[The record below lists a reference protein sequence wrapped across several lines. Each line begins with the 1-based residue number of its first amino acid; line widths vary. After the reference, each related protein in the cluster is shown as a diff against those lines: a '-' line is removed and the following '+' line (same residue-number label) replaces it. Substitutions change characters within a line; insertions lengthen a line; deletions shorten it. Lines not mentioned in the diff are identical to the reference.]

1 MRATDRLSSGAVSS
15 AFSQSDTIVVADD
28 SMTILA
34 MTSSRLE
41 RAGYDIVTATRG
53 DDALRLVQETR
64 PRLVLLDVEMPGLD
78 GVEVT
83 RRIRA
88 DEALAGTF
96 IVLLTSLSSASE
108 METGMEAG
116 ADAYL
121 TKPADADE
129 LVRTLLGLIQR
140 RGKPAKSGSKH

>member
-1 MRATDRLSSGAVSS
+1 MSS
-15 AFSQSDTIVVADD
+15 ARPRSDTILVADD

-34 MTSSRLE
+34 MVSSRLE
-41 RAGYDIVTATRG
+41 RAGYDVVTAARG
-53 DDALRLVQETR
+53 DEALRLVGENR

-78 GVEVT
+78 GVEVA

-96 IVLLTSLSSASE
+96 IVLLTSLSEASE
-108 METGMEAG
+108 VATGMAAG

-121 TKPADADE
+121 TKPFSPQDLQTQVE
-129 LVRTLLGLIQR
+129 QLI
-140 RGKPAKSGSKH
+140 GTPNA

>member
-1 MRATDRLSSGAVSS
+1 MSAPDRLSSGTVSS
-15 AFSQSDTIVVADD
+15 DNPLSDTIVVADD

-83 RRIRA
+83 RQIRA
-88 DEALAGTF
+88 DETLAGTF
-96 IVLLTSLSSASE
+96 IVLLTSLSEESDVAS
-108 METGMEAG
+108 GIAAG
-116 ADAYL
+116 ANAYL
-121 TKPADADE
+121 TKPFSPQE
-129 LVRTLLGLIQR
+129 LQAQVESLI
-140 RGKPAKSGSKH
+140 GTA

>member
-1 MRATDRLSSGAVSS
+1 MSS
-15 AFSQSDTIVVADD
+15 ARPQSDTILVADD

-34 MTSSRLE
+34 MVSSRLE
-41 RAGYDIVTATRG
+41 RAGYDVVTAARG
-53 DDALRLVQETR
+53 DEALRLVEENR

-78 GVEVT
+78 GVEVA

-96 IVLLTSLSSASE
+96 IVLLTSLSEASE
-108 METGMEAG
+108 VATGMAAG

-121 TKPADADE
+121 TKPFSPQDLQTQVE
-129 LVRTLLGLIQR
+129 QLI
-140 RGKPAKSGSKH
+140 GTPNC

>member
-1 MRATDRLSSGAVSS
+1 MSSISP
-15 AFSQSDTIVVADD
+15 QSDTIVVADD

-41 RAGYDIVTATRG
+41 RAGYDVVTATRG
-53 DDALRLVQETR
+53 DDALRLVQENH

-83 RRIRA
+83 RRIRE
-88 DEALAGTF
+88 DETLAGTL
-96 IVLLTSLSSASE
+96 IVLLTSLSQESE
-108 METGMEAG
+108 IATGMAAG

-121 TKPADADE
+121 TKPFSPQDLQAQVE
-129 LVRTLLGLIQR
+129 KLI
-140 RGKPAKSGSKH
+140 GTP

>member
-1 MRATDRLSSGAVSS
+1 MSS
-15 AFSQSDTIVVADD
+15 ASPLSDTIVVADD

-64 PRLVLLDVEMPGLD
+64 PRLALLDVEMPGLD

-83 RRIRA
+83 RQIRA
-88 DEALAGTF
+88 DEALAGIF
-96 IVLLTSLSSASE
+96 IVLLTSLSQESE
-108 METGMEAG
+108 IATGIAAG

-121 TKPADADE
+121 TKPFSPQDLQTQVEA
-129 LVRTLLGLIQR
+129 LI
-140 RGKPAKSGSKH
+140 GTP

>member
-1 MRATDRLSSGAVSS
+1 VSS
-15 AFSQSDTIVVADD
+15 AFPQSDTIVVADD

-53 DDALRLVQETR
+53 DDALRLVQENH

-88 DEALAGTF
+88 DETLTGTF
-96 IVLLTSLSSASE
+96 IVLLTSLSHESE
-108 METGMEAG
+108 IATGMEAG

-121 TKPADADE
+121 TKPFSPQDLQKQVE
-129 LVRTLLGLIQR
+129 KLI
-140 RGKPAKSGSKH
+140 GTP

>member
-1 MRATDRLSSGAVSS
+1 VTS
-15 AFSQSDTIVVADD
+15 ALPQSDTILVADD

-34 MTSSRLE
+34 MVSSRLE
-41 RAGYDIVTATRG
+41 RAGYDVVTAARG
-53 DDALRLVQETR
+53 DEALRLVQENR

-78 GVEVT
+78 GVEVA

-96 IVLLTSLSSASE
+96 IVLLTSLSEASE
-108 METGMEAG
+108 VATGMAAG

-121 TKPADADE
+121 TKPFSPQDLQTQVE
-129 LVRTLLGLIQR
+129 QLI
-140 RGKPAKSGSKH
+140 GTPSA

>member
-1 MRATDRLSSGAVSS
+1 MSS
-15 AFSQSDTIVVADD
+15 ALPLSDTIVVADD

-78 GVEVT
+78 GVEVA
-83 RRIRA
+83 RQIRA
-88 DEALAGTF
+88 DETLAGIF
-96 IVLLTSLSSASE
+96 IVLLTSLSEESQVAR
-108 METGMEAG
+108 GIEAG

-121 TKPADADE
+121 TKPFSPQDLQSQVE
-129 LVRTLLGLIQR
+129 KLI
-140 RGKPAKSGSKH
+140 GAP

>member
-1 MRATDRLSSGAVSS
+1 MQMSS
-15 AFSQSDTIVVADD
+15 AFSDAGTILVADD

-34 MTSSRLE
+34 MVSSRLT
-41 RAGYDIVTATRG
+41 RAGYDVVTAARG
-53 DDALRLVQETR
+53 DDALRLVQENR

-78 GVEVT
+78 GVEVA

-96 IVLLTSLSSASE
+96 IVMLTSLSEASE
-108 METGMEAG
+108 VAAGMAAG

-121 TKPADADE
+121 TKPFSPQDLQTQVE
-129 LVRTLLGLIQR
+129 QLIGTPR
-140 RGKPAKSGSKH
+140 A

>member
-1 MRATDRLSSGAVSS
+1 MSAPDRLSSGTVSS
-15 AFSQSDTIVVADD
+15 VNPLSDTIVVADD

-78 GVEVT
+78 GVEVAQH
-83 RRIRA
+83 IRA
-88 DEALAGTF
+88 DESLAGVF
-96 IVLLTSLSSASE
+96 IVLLTSLSEESHVAR
-108 METGMEAG
+108 GMAAG
-116 ADAYL
+116 ANAYL
-121 TKPADADE
+121 TKPFSPQDLQTQVEA
-129 LVRTLLGLIQR
+129 LI
-140 RGKPAKSGSKH
+140 GTP

>member
-1 MRATDRLSSGAVSS
+1 VSS
-15 AFSQSDTIVVADD
+15 VSPQSDTIVVADD

-53 DDALRLVQETR
+53 DEALRLVQENH

-88 DEALAGTF
+88 DETLAGTL
-96 IVLLTSLSSASE
+96 IVLLTSLSQESE
-108 METGMEAG
+108 IAAGMAAG

-121 TKPADADE
+121 TKPFSPQDLQAQVE
-129 LVRTLLGLIQR
+129 KLI
-140 RGKPAKSGSKH
+140 GTP

>member
-1 MRATDRLSSGAVSS
+1 MSS
-15 AFSQSDTIVVADD
+15 AGPQSDTILVADD

-34 MTSSRLE
+34 MVSSRLE
-41 RAGYDIVTATRG
+41 RAGYDVVTAARG
-53 DDALRLVQETR
+53 DEALRLVEENR

-78 GVEVT
+78 GVEVA

-96 IVLLTSLSSASE
+96 IVLLTSLSEASE
-108 METGMEAG
+108 VATGMAAG

-121 TKPADADE
+121 TKPFSPQDLQTQVE
-129 LVRTLLGLIQR
+129 QLI
-140 RGKPAKSGSKH
+140 GTPNC

>member
-1 MRATDRLSSGAVSS
+1 MQMSS
-15 AFSQSDTIVVADD
+15 AFSDAGTILVADD

-34 MTSSRLE
+34 MVSSRLT
-41 RAGYDIVTATRG
+41 RAGYDVVTAARG
-53 DDALRLVQETR
+53 DDALRLVQEHR

-78 GVEVT
+78 GVEVA

-96 IVLLTSLSSASE
+96 IVMLTSLSEASE
-108 METGMEAG
+108 VAAGMAAG

-121 TKPADADE
+121 TKPFSPQDLQTQVE
-129 LVRTLLGLIQR
+129 QLIGTPR
-140 RGKPAKSGSKH
+140 A